1 MSHTLPTVPERRF
14 PWSIATPALVAL
26 ACFGARL
33 LLVRQLPEGELGR
46 RLVTGALALAA
57 AWLVVAIV
65 RHTRSLDEFQQRLQG
80 LALGFAFPA
89 GLAATFALGLLAS
102 EGLITRFDPLDVP
115 LVLVSA
121 YLGGLALA
129 QRRYR

>member
-1 MSHTLPTVPERRF
+1 MSHPISTVPERRF
-14 PWSIATPALVAL
+14 PWSIAAPALVAL
-26 ACFGARL
+26 AFFGTRL
-33 LLVRQLPEGELGR
+33 LLVRQLPEGEVGR
-46 RLVTGALALAA
+46 RLVSAALALAA
-57 AWLVVAIV
+57 SWLVVAIV
-65 RHTRSLDEFQQRLQG
+65 RHSRSLDEFQQRLQG
-80 LALGFAFPA
+80 LALGFAFPV